1 MDGHVLCT
9 LPFTSYYIKIKK
21 LRLIFSKQ
29 INTAENIS
37 SRLIWISVKEN
48 KKNISKLKQGGAST
62 ASSAT
67 TALHISLGEFWPGE
81 KGNLL
86 NTHYLHNISQSNRSY
101 IHR

>member
-21 LRLIFSKQ
+21 PRLIFSKQ

-48 KKNISKLKQGGAST
+48 KKNISKLKQGLPAQH
-62 ASSAT
+62 
-67 TALHISLGEFWPGE
+67 LVLQLLYIFLW
-81 KGNLL
+81 GNSGQVKKEI
-86 NTHYLHNISQSNRSY
+86 Y
-101 IHR
+101 